1 MEETLREGLERRKI
15 PTAVAMVATE
25 DHVTYAGAFGKR
37 DSASGVAAKTDSI
50 FAIASMTKAI
60 TSTAALQLVEQGKLS
75 LDEPAAKHLPELG
88 KLEVLEGFDRAGKP
102 MLRPARKPVTLRN
115 LLTHTSGVA
124 YDTSSISRTTFSS
137 RSEWATRDSFCRRR
151 SSIA

>member
-25 DHVTYAGAFGKR
+25 DRVTYAGAFGKR

-88 KLEVLEGFDRAGKP
+88 KLEVLEGFDGRGKP
-102 MLRPARKPVTLRN
+102 PPPAGLQRDRVALGGQAQRRK
-115 LLTHTSGVA
+115 
-124 YDTSSISRTTFSS
+124 
-137 RSEWATRDSFCRRR
+137 RRLN
-151 SSIA
+151 IDCGAHQ